1 MTLESVKSLQSS
13 PVRELKLAILDMAG
27 TTVADDG
34 LVEQAFSCAV
44 ASEGI
49 EPGGDRFSSMLGYV
63 RDTMGISKITVFMH
77 LFNGD
82 RVRAERANHAFELA
96 YDSLVADGGLTAI
109 PGAEDAIGW
118 LRDAGMKVC
127 LTTGFARHTQNIIL
141 ESLGWMGLAD
151 LSLCP
156 SDAGRGRPYPD
167 MILTAVLALDMDD
180 VRETVVVGD
189 TTADVQAGLRSGA
202 SMVLGV
208 LTGAHQE
215 PALRAAGAMAVIPSV
230 ASLPQIVPA
239 MVPARRQ

>member
-1 MTLESVKSLQSS
+1 MTLESVKPLQAV
-13 PVRELKLAILDMAG
+13 PVRELKLAVLDMAG

-34 LVEQAFSCAV
+34 LVEQAFSRAV
-44 ASEGI
+44 AAEGI
-49 EPGGDRFSSMLGYV
+49 EPGSERFKSMLGYV

-77 LFNGD
+77 LFDGD
-82 RVRAERANHAFELA
+82 QGRAERANHAFERA
-96 YDSLVADGGLTAI
+96 YDDLVADGGLTAI

-156 SDAGRGRPYPD
+156 ADAGRGRPYPD

-189 TTADVQAGLRSGA
+189 TTSDIQAGLRSGA

-208 LTGAHQE
+208 LTGAHRE
-215 PALRAAGAMAVIPSV
+215 GALRAAGAAEVLSSV
-230 ASLPQIVPA
+230 AQLPEAVTPLVP
-239 MVPARRQ
+239 VRRQ